1 MEKTEILQKI
11 EALKE
16 VLKKADDL
24 FCELHEVA
32 VEKVFDSRD
41 ALFDALENGNDTEAR
56 DKFIRLRQENA
67 YYENMVSKLEN
78 AGYQLSKGVIDN
90 IDKIN

>member
-24 FCELHEVA
+24 IYELHGV
-32 VEKVFDSRD
+32 VLEKAFESRKAMFECLD
-41 ALFDALENGNDTEAR
+41 KGKDTDKAEYMSACQESSYYGN
-56 DKFIRLRQENA
+56 I
-67 YYENMVSKLEN
+67 VSRLEN
-78 AGYQLSKGVIDN
+78 AAYQLSKGVIEN
-90 IDKIN
+90 IEKIK